1 MTALRAAA
9 LVVLCVPALLGA
21 TGLPVGAP
29 AKAGLPTGALA
40 KVGGA
45 QTRRV
50 YVTAVDG
57 SGAPVTDL
65 IAADFVVKEGGKT
78 REVARSGPATGPIQI
93 AILVDDNGTGIFR
106 YAVGK
111 FIESMLG
118 RAEFAISTVTGQ
130 LLRIVDYTPK
140 AEALSEAIA
149 KLNARPANNDGGQL
163 LDAISETAG
172 DLDRRNAPRPVI
184 LALTVGGE
192 EHSTLPAH
200 HVLDKL
206 RQSGASLNVL
216 LVANTALRSQSNP
229 TTAAGLLGE
238 NMNLNE
244 VLGDGPKQSGG
255 RRQEIV
261 AATGIASGLDQFAD
275 SLKHQYL
282 IEYTLPDGVKPSD
295 KLSVSV
301 TRKGVTLRAPS
312 RIPDK

>member
-1 MTALRAAA
+1 LSYLSLTTILLLASA
-9 LVVLCVPALLGA
+9 VL
-21 TGLPVGAP
+21 LPPAP
-29 AKAGLPTGALA
+29 AAEVLA
-40 KVGGA
+40 VP

-57 SGAPVTDL
+57 KGAPITDL
-65 IAADFVVKEGGKT
+65 TAADFTVKEGGKT
-78 REVARSGPATGPIQI
+78 REIVKAGPATGLMQV

-111 FIESMLG
+111 FIEALLG
-118 RAEFAISTVTGQ
+118 RAEFSISTITGQ
-130 LLRIVDYTPK
+130 TMKVVDYTTNTQS
-140 AEALSEAIA
+140 LSDAIA
-149 KLNARPANNDGGQL
+149 RLTARPATNDGGQL
-163 LDAISETAG
+163 LDAIAETAQ
-172 DLDRRNAPRPVI
+172 DLQKRKAGRPVI

-206 RQSGASLNVL
+206 RQSGAALHVVT
-216 LVANTALRSQSNP
+216 VANTALRSQSNP
-229 TTAAGLLGE
+229 GTAAGLLGE

-261 AATGIASGLDQFAD
+261 AATGIASGLEQLAQ
-275 SLKHQYL
+275 SLKHQYV
-282 IEYTLPDGVKPSD
+282 IEYSLPDGVKPSD
-295 KLSVSV
+295 KLSVAV
-301 TRKGVTLRAPS
+301 KRKGVSLRAPT

>member
-1 MTALRAAA
+1 MNALRAAA
-9 LVVLCVPALLGA
+9 LVVVCLSALLGA
-21 TGLPVGAP
+21 
-29 AKAGLPTGALA
+29 AGL
-40 KVGGA
+40 A

-57 SGAPVTDL
+57 NGVPVTDL
-65 IAADFVVKEGGKT
+65 TAADFTLKEGGKE
-78 REVARSGPATGPIQI
+78 REIVKAGPATGPLQI

-111 FIESMLG
+111 FIESLLG

-149 KLNARPANNDGGQL
+149 KLNARPATNDGGQL
-163 LDAISETAG
+163 LDAISETAQE
-172 DLDRRNAPRPVI
+172 LQKREAARPVI

-206 RQSGASLNVL
+206 RQSGAVL
-216 LVANTALRSQSNP
+216 HVVAVANNALRSQSNP
-229 TTAAGLLGE
+229 STAAGLLGE

-255 RRQEIV
+255 RRDEIV
-261 AATGIASGLDQFAD
+261 AATGISGGLEQLAR
-275 SLKHQYL
+275 SLKNQYL

-295 KLSVSV
+295 KLSVAV
-301 TRKGVTLRAPS
+301 KRKGVTLRAPS
-312 RIPDK
+312 RIPNK